1 MDRKNLAILIPT
13 LGRGGAERVVSNL
26 SSYLAQKY
34 NLFLVLNNSQV
45 IEYPYEGQLID
56 LNTPA
61 KGGIYKAINY
71 IKRLHRVNKIK
82 QKYEFDV
89 SISFLES
96 SNIVNLFTRQKDK
109 LILSIRNHLPKGKK
123 TFYGQLHKAFLLLF
137 YNKADVIVAVSE
149 GIKKDLVDHFSI
161 REDKIIVIYNPYDL
175 DNINSLSQ
183 EALHDQHNHI
193 FEHDVIINVGRLS
206 YQKGQWHLIRA
217 FRKVKAQHPHAKL
230 VILGEG
236 KLKEYLHN
244 LIVQL
249 GLENDVFLLGMQ
261 DNPFKYIHHSKLFV
275 LSSLFEGFPN
285 ALVEAIACGTPV
297 VAHDCRT
304 GPREILA
311 PGTDAFYQ
319 TASIEYAEYG
329 ILIPVCDG
337 KQYKSHEPLTNEE
350 SIMAEAINGILL
362 NSEKRLYYQNISTE
376 RAKDFSI
383 HNLVNAW
390 LELIDN

>member
-1 MDRKNLAILIPT
+1 MYRKNLAILIPT
-13 LGRGGAERVVSNL
+13 LGKGGAERVVSNL
-26 SSYLAQKY
+26 SSFLAQKY

-56 LNTPA
+56 LNTPVK
-61 KGGIYKAINY
+61 KGAFKAINFL
-71 IKRLHRVNKIK
+71 KRLYRLKKIK
-82 QKYEFDV
+82 KKYQFDV

-109 LILSIRNHLPKGKK
+109 LILSIRNHLPEENK

-149 GIKKDLVDHFSI
+149 GIKKDLIDYFSI
-161 REDKIIVIYNPYDL
+161 QANKIIVIYNPYDL
-175 DNINSLSQ
+175 EKINSLCK
-183 EALHDQHNHI
+183 EPLCDLHNNI

-217 FRKVKAQHPHAKL
+217 FRKVKTQHPNAKL
-230 VILGEG
+230 VIIGEG
-236 KLKEYLHN
+236 KLKQYLHN

-261 DNPFKYIHHSKLFV
+261 DNPFKYMYRSKLFV

-285 ALVEAIACGTPV
+285 ALVEAMACGTPV

-311 PGTDAFYQ
+311 PGTDVSYQ
-319 TASIEYAEYG
+319 ALSIEYTEYG
-329 ILIPVCDG
+329 VLLPVCDG
-337 KQYKSHEPLTNEE
+337 KYYQSHEPLTMEE
-350 SIMAEAINGILL
+350 RGMADAIINCLSSIIRSAHYKQK
-362 NSEKRLYYQNISTE
+362 SVE
-376 RAKDFSI
+376 RAEDFRI
-383 HNLVNAW
+383 TTLVNDW
-390 LELIDN
+390 LELIG